1 MRPSCLKDCD
11 LFQLQIK
18 QMLVL
23 PHNKCAWGATGRCE
37 AASHG
42 VVSAALP
49 PPGALL
55 MLILITPR
63 FVGKAVPHP
72 NYRGRGVFL
81 HSDPRI
87 IAARRIFGLCSACR
101 QTCSAPQAHSFLDSC
116 YKEPLCVL
124 PAAAFVGRGTSCPLS
139 GEIKAGSSGV
149 GGKHRLCA
157 ARI

>member
-1 MRPSCLKDCD
+1 MRPSCLKECD

-18 QMLVL
+18 QMLAL
-23 PHNKCAWGATGRCE
+23 PHHKCGLGAMGRRE

-42 VVSAALP
+42 VASAALP
-49 PPGALL
+49 PPGALQGSCSPTSKL
-55 MLILITPR
+55 QGT
-63 FVGKAVPHP
+63 G
-72 NYRGRGVFL
+72 GFL
-81 HSDPRI
+81 TLGSTDYCCRED
-87 IAARRIFGLCSACR
+87 FSLCSACR

-139 GEIKAGSSGV
+139 GEIKAGLSGV
-149 GGKHRLCA
+149 GGKHKLCA